1 MGYDRDILLSN
12 SLRYP
17 LDTRLGQRIVDLPS
31 ISVHTTR
38 TRDVDDTPRF
48 SILDPEVRC
57 CGANDLEGCRRV
69 QVDNGMPL
77 LVGHLVD
84 YAVPCISRVV
94 DDDVDLPAAKLSRLG
109 DERLDVVVVKYVAR
123 HRDGATAGPLDGC
136 DYGFSFLWVELGGYW
151 YPSVKI
157 NVPASTSAITTFA
170 PSFANSF
177 AASAPIPWPEPVMI
191 AVWPANIPLG

>member
-84 YAVPCISRVV
+84 YAVPCISSIV
-94 DDDVDLPAAKLSRLG
+94 DNDVDLAAAKLSRLG
-109 DERLDVVVVKYVAR
+109 YESLNVVVVKYVAR
-123 HRDGATAGPLDGC
+123 DRDGATTGLSNRC
-136 DYGFSFLWVELGGYW
+136 DYGFCFLWVKLGGDC
-151 YPSVKI
+151 
-157 NVPASTSAITTFA
+157 ASES
-170 PSFANSF
+170 
-177 AASAPIPWPEPVMI
+177 ED
-191 AVWPANIPLG
+191 